1 MAEIVWT
8 EPALNDLDKIVEYI
22 AVSNLVEAKKLVK
35 EVFAKVE
42 ILEEYPKSGK
52 SVSELPSLNYH
63 ELYVK
68 PCRIFYKFA
77 DNKAFILHVMRHEQ
91 DLRRFLLDYR

>member
-52 SVSELPSLNYH
+52 SVSELPSLNYR

-68 PCRIFYKFA
+68 PCRIFYKFE
-77 DNKAFILHVMRHEQ
+77 DNKAFILHVMRQEQ
-91 DLRRFLLDYR
+91 DLRRFLLD

>member
-8 EPALNDLDKIVEYI
+8 EPALNDLDNIAEYI
-22 AVSNLVEAKKLVK
+22 AVSNLVAAKKLVK
-35 EVFAKVE
+35 EVFAKVD

-52 SVSELPSLNYH
+52 SVSELPSLNYR

-68 PCRIFYKFA
+68 PCRIFHKFEE
-77 DNKAFILHVMRHEQ
+77 DKAFILQVMQQEQ
-91 DLRRFLLDYR
+91 DLRRFLLD

>member
-8 EPALNDLDKIVEYI
+8 EPALNDLDKIAEYI
-22 AVSNLVEAKKLVK
+22 AVSNFVAAKKLVK

-52 SVSELPSLNYH
+52 SVPELPSLNYR

-68 PCRIFYKFA
+68 PCRIFYKFE
-77 DNKAFILHVMRHEQ
+77 DSKAFILHVMRHEQ
-91 DLRRFLLDYR
+91 DLRRFLLD

>member
-1 MAEIVWT
+1 MAEIIWT
-8 EPALNDLDKIVEYI
+8 EPALNDLDLIAEYI
-22 AVSNLVEAKKLVK
+22 AVSNLVAAKKLVK

-52 SVSELPSLNYH
+52 SVSELPSLNYR

-68 PCRIFYKFA
+68 PCRIFYKFEE
-77 DNKAFILHVMRHEQ
+77 NKAFILHVMRHEQ
-91 DLRRFLLDYR
+91 DLRRFLLD

>member
-8 EPALNDLDKIVEYI
+8 EPALNDLDKIAEYI
-22 AVSNLVEAKKLVK
+22 AVSNLVAAKKLVK
-35 EVFAKVE
+35 EVFAKVDM
-42 ILEEYPKSGK
+42 LEEYLKSGK
-52 SVSELPSLNYH
+52 SVPELPSLNYR

-68 PCRIFYKFA
+68 PCRIFYKFE

-91 DLRRFLLDYR
+91 DFRRFLLD

>member
-8 EPALNDLDKIVEYI
+8 NPALNDLNNIAEYI
-22 AVSNLVEAKKLVK
+22 AVSNLVAAKKLVK
-35 EVFAKVE
+35 EVFAKVD

-52 SVSELPSLNYH
+52 SVSELPSLNYR

-68 PCRIFYKFA
+68 PCRIFYKFE

-91 DLRRFLLDYR
+91 DFRRFLLD

>member
-8 EPALNDLDKIVEYI
+8 EPALNDLDKIAEYI
-22 AVSNLVEAKKLVK
+22 AVSNLVAAKKLVK

-42 ILEEYPKSGK
+42 ILKEYPKSGK
-52 SVSELPSLNYH
+52 SVPELPSLNYR

-68 PCRIFYKFA
+68 PCRIFYKFE
-77 DNKAFILHVMRHEQ
+77 DSKAFILHVMRHEQ
-91 DLRRFLLDYR
+91 DLRRFLLD

>member
-8 EPALNDLDKIVEYI
+8 EPALNDLDNIAEYI
-22 AVSNLVEAKKLVK
+22 AVSNLVAAKKLVK
-35 EVFAKVE
+35 EVFAKVDM
-42 ILEEYPKSGK
+42 LEEYLKSGK
-52 SVSELPSLNYH
+52 SVPELPPLNYS

-68 PCRIFYKFA
+68 PCRIFYKFE

-91 DLRRFLLDYR
+91 DLRRFLLD

>member
-1 MAEIVWT
+1 MAEIIWT
-8 EPALNDLDKIVEYI
+8 EPALNDLDNIAEYI
-22 AVSNLVEAKKLVK
+22 AVSNLVAAKKLVK
-35 EVFAKVE
+35 EFFAKAE

-52 SVSELPSLNYH
+52 SVPELPSLNYR

-68 PCRIFYKFA
+68 PCRIFYKFE

-91 DLRRFLLDYR
+91 DLRRFLLD

>member
-8 EPALNDLDKIVEYI
+8 EPALNDLDNIAEYI
-22 AVSNLVEAKKLVK
+22 TVSNLVAAKQLVK
-35 EVFAKVE
+35 EVFAKVDM
-42 ILEEYPKSGK
+42 LEEYPKSGK
-52 SVSELPSLNYH
+52 SVSELPSLNYR

-68 PCRIFYKFA
+68 PCQIFHKFE

-91 DLRRFLLDYR
+91 DLRRFLLD

>member
-8 EPALNDLDKIVEYI
+8 EPALIDLDNIVEYI
-22 AVSNLVEAKKLVK
+22 AVSNLVAAKKLVK
-35 EVFAKVE
+35 EVFAKVDM
-42 ILEEYPKSGK
+42 LEEYPKSGK
-52 SVSELPSLNYH
+52 SVSELPSLNYR

-68 PCRIFYKFA
+68 PCQIFHKFE

-91 DLRRFLLDYR
+91 DLRRFLLD

>member
-8 EPALNDLDKIVEYI
+8 EPALNDLDLIAEYI
-22 AVSNLVEAKKLVK
+22 AVSNLVAAKQQVK
-35 EVFAKVE
+35 EVFAKVD
-42 ILEEYPKSGK
+42 ILEEYPKSVK
-52 SVSELPSLNYH
+52 SVSELPSLYYR

-68 PCRIFYKFA
+68 PCRIFYKFE

-91 DLRRFLLDYR
+91 DLRRFLLD

>member
-8 EPALNDLDKIVEYI
+8 EPALNDLDKIAEYI
-22 AVSNLVEAKKLVK
+22 AVSNFVAAKKLVK
-35 EVFAKVE
+35 EVFAKVD

-52 SVSELPSLNYH
+52 SVSELPSLNYR

-68 PCRIFYKFA
+68 PCRIFYNFE

-91 DLRRFLLDYR
+91 DLRRFLLD

>member
-8 EPALNDLDKIVEYI
+8 EPALIDLDNIAEYI
-22 AVSNLVEAKKLVK
+22 AVSNLVAAKKLVK
-35 EVFAKVE
+35 EVFAKVDM
-42 ILEEYPKSGK
+42 LEEYPKSEK
-52 SVSELPSLNYH
+52 SVSELPSLNYR

-68 PCRIFYKFA
+68 PCQIFHKFE

-91 DLRRFLLDYR
+91 DLRRFLLD

>member
-8 EPALNDLDKIVEYI
+8 EPALNDLDNIAEYI
-22 AVSNLVEAKKLVK
+22 AVSYLVAAKKLVK
-35 EVFAKVE
+35 EFFAKAE
-42 ILEEYPKSGK
+42 ILGEYPKSGK
-52 SVSELPSLNYH
+52 SVPELPSLNYR

-68 PCRIFYKFA
+68 PCRIFYKFE

-91 DLRRFLLDYR
+91 DLRRFLLE

>member
-8 EPALNDLDKIVEYI
+8 EPALNDLDKIAEYI
-22 AVSNLVEAKKLVK
+22 AVSNLVAAKQLVK
-35 EVFAKVE
+35 EFFAKVD

-52 SVSELPSLNYH
+52 SVSELPSLNYR

-68 PCRIFYKFA
+68 PCRIF
-77 DNKAFILHVMRHEQ
+77 IS
-91 DLRRFLLDYR
+91 LRTTKHLFCM